1 MTMFPVGRKKGLG
14 AMVLLFAIT
23 APVWAQQGQDSQSTR
38 IDQTQV
44 EQSAQRPA
52 QAWGL
57 DQQEYERYQAIMQG
71 PRGTWSPD
79 LDPLTALGLEA
90 QSDAERQKYAEM
102 LVEAERKRVEAE
114 LAFQRA
120 YDDAWRRLYPDDMP
134 VHSFTTKGG
143 ADASQS
149 VFGASSRDASQ
160 RLNVVVASQ
169 GCEQCESTV
178 RRLISLGA
186 AMDIWVVDSN
196 GNDSR
201 IRTWAAKVGIP
212 PEQVRAGGITLNHGG
227 SLDIDPSELPRVAP
241 RG

>member
-1 MTMFPVGRKKGLG
+1 MSMIPRVRREWIGSI
-14 AMVLLFAIT
+14 ALLA
-23 APVWAQQGQDSQSTR
+23 AVSVPVWAQQGQETQATR
-38 IDQTQV
+38 IDQTQID
-44 EQSAQRPA
+44 QSAQRPA

-57 DQQEYERYQAIMQG
+57 DQQEYQRYQSIMQG

-120 YDDAWRRLYPDDMP
+120 YDDAWTRLYPNDRP
-134 VHSFTTKGG
+134 VHPFTTKGG
-143 ADASQS
+143 ENATQS
-149 VFGASSRDASQ
+149 VFGSSAGVSSQ
-160 RLNVVVASQ
+160 RLNVVVATQ
-169 GCEQCESTV
+169 GCEQCVATV
-178 RRLISLGA
+178 KRLISRGA
-186 AMDIWVVDSN
+186 AMDIWVVDAN
-196 GNDSR
+196 GDDSR
-201 IRTWAAKVGIP
+201 IRAWAAKVGIP

-227 SLDIDPSELPRVAP
+227 SLDVDTSELPRVAP